1 MLHDRHTRKYYLALS
16 LAIYDDMPTWT
27 KEIRKTNLYKAT
39 RKQLYDYCKEIY
51 NDYRRRMLPEAYTKW
66 ILTIERDALRRLIK

>member
-1 MLHDRHTRKYYLALS
+1 MLHDRYTRKYYLALS

-39 RKQLYDYCKEIY
+39 REQLYDYCKEIY
-51 NDYRRRMLPEAYTKW
+51 NGYQKNMLPNVYKTW
-66 ILTIERDALRRLIK
+66 IIRIERDALRRLIK